1 MKKDTYMT
9 LLGFRDTCYNDF
21 NFDIDEKD
29 FYLGTD
35 TYKKIDKIL
44 KDAQN
49 EQLLVQFEE
58 GTHLYQDY
66 DPEYLS
72 VAQKRE
78 IQHDINAARNFLDNY
93 DGDAD
98 DKHDNYA
105 AYLDDNS
112 LSYSFGP
119 DSNLDEVQNNLN
131 DIETNGV
138 IIWQR
143 RKDEYILL
151 PHTIH
156 SLERIK
162 KQIASSK
169 RVDDKK
175 LRYAMERLFDNITD
189 FLKPFSDSEL
199 GKYENTILQELRDNL
214 EHYALSVQTDTREVA
229 ADKLTKYAVQLA
241 EKENNVKVKLID

>member
-1 MKKDTYMT
+1 MT

-93 DGDAD
+93 DGDVD

-199 GKYENTILQELRDNL
+199 GKYENTMS
-214 EHYALSVQTDTREVA
+214 HYRIYSVLHCAMSVEGVTGD
-229 ADKLTKYAVQLA
+229 
-241 EKENNVKVKLID
+241 

>member
-44 KDAQN
+44 KDAQD

-93 DGDAD
+93 NGDAD

-199 GKYENTILQELRDNL
+199 GKYESSISQELRDNL
-214 EHYALSVQTDTREVA
+214 EHYALSVQTDAREVA

-241 EKENNVKVKLID
+241 KKENNDSI

>member
-78 IQHDINAARNFLDNY
+78 IQHDINAARNFWDNY
-93 DGDAD
+93 DGDVD

-199 GKYENTILQELRDNL
+199 GKYENTISQELRDNL
-214 EHYALSVQTDTREVA
+214 EHYALSVQTDAREVA

-241 EKENNVKVKLID
+241 EKENNDSI

>member
-9 LLGFRDTCYNDF
+9 LLGLRDTCYNDF

-35 TYKKIDKIL
+35 AYKKIDKIL

-49 EQLLVQFEE
+49 EQLLIQFEE

-66 DPEYLS
+66 DREYLS

-78 IQHDINAARNFLDNY
+78 IQHDINAARDFLDNY
-93 DGDAD
+93 TGSAD
-98 DKHDNYA
+98 EKHDSYA

-131 DIETNGV
+131 GIETDGV

-143 RKDEYILL
+143 RQNEYILL

-162 KQIASSK
+162 KQIASNK

-175 LRYAMERLFDNITD
+175 LRYAMEHLFNNITE
-189 FLKPFSDSEL
+189 FLKPFSNTEL
-199 GKYENTILQELRDNL
+199 GKYENTISDELKDKL
-214 EHYALSVQTDTREVA
+214 EHYALSVQTDTREEA
-229 ADKLTKYAVQLA
+229 ADKLAKFAVELA
-241 EKENNVKVKLID
+241 EKENSEKL

>member
-1 MKKDTYMT
+1 MT